1 MIVAKYLLALCKIA
15 SMELSQ
21 NLMVQGQEDVSDQ
34 GRETTAGRERRA
46 GATNLV
52 AEIAMTII
60 TGKEAV
66 NVRDIVTAIETVTEN
81 VTENES
87 IAIVKS

>member
-1 MIVAKYLLALCKIA
+1 M
-15 SMELSQ
+15 
-21 NLMVQGQEDVSDQ
+21 SDR
-34 GRETTAGRERRA
+34 GRETTAGQERRV
-46 GATNLV
+46 GATSLV

-66 NVRDIVTAIETVTEN
+66 NVSDIVTVIEIVTEN

-87 IAIVKS
+87 IAIVKRWVYLLLTNYFLLIF